1 VYLALAAVGCWRC
14 RAQLAAMFL
23 ILFVAIRTVAM
34 TQLQTVEPRYV
45 IECFPV
51 IVVLGALAW
60 AIPTRGEK
68 PR

>member
-1 VYLALAAVGCWRC
+1 MAAT
-14 RAQLAAMFL
+14 FL

-51 IVVLGALAW
+51 IVALGALAW
-60 AIPTRGEK
+60 AMPERQTAAMEPASK
-68 PR
+68 

>member
-1 VYLALAAVGCWRC
+1 
-14 RAQLAAMFL
+14 MFL